1 MRSNNRSSANS
12 LLLLSFS
19 PERVIPLSDY
29 LPLTPLT
36 LAGGASLIDDGPV
49 YDRHKRGFD
58 DNNDDDDDD
67 DKNMIKKKIKTDSPQ
82 FEFRLRHS
90 AIFSLRSRFFSSIQ
104 FFFIVPPSI
113 PSGRLQ
119 QIVLLPQKHSHG

>member
-12 LLLLSFS
+12 LWLLSFS

-49 YDRHKRGFD
+49 SDRHKRGFD

-67 DKNMIKKKIKTDSPQ
+67 DKNMIKKKIKTDFPQ